1 MNDFDELFFKRS
13 VLGAKLEE
21 KLSELGYTKTHFSK
35 ACGISRPTLD
45 KILTGN
51 ISSKTNYEK
60 HLAKV
65 FGCLSITPEELL
77 GNVKEPYSRT
87 REIRTILSVKEDEI
101 ALSTSLSVDR
111 LHAIEAGDSASL
123 AELRDIAAYLG
134 TSTKCIANTNIFYT
148 QVATPELFLDI
159 YHDNKSGA
167 LSGFWG
173 HIGIQPTSD
182 DSFLWYPITQ
192 ACHKTVLERIEN
204 NRIVIPCMNN
214 KLLYVNTQNI
224 NNIVFLEESCD
235 PPSFANWDST
245 VSCGEIPLVV
255 YEALEDYFYYS
266 SPEKKPPADL
276 ISSVFWEYMTKLI
289 ADKQWTEDNISLL
302 TQKICVRY
310 KNRSTLETYVDFYL
324 DSSLVDEVGLIYNHG
339 MSPWDNKFLSFA
351 DYSGAVSNINTD
363 NITIIELPLIKVEE
377 KLYSDLE
384 EMMAE

>member
-123 AELRDIAAYLG
+123 AEKLAA
-134 TSTKCIANTNIFYT
+134 
-148 QVATPELFLDI
+148 
-159 YHDNKSGA
+159 H
-167 LSGFWG
+167 
-173 HIGIQPTSD
+173 
-182 DSFLWYPITQ
+182 
-192 ACHKTVLERIEN
+192 TVTVVMPAGPN
-204 NRIVIPCMNN
+204 G
-214 KLLYVNTQNI
+214 KLY
-224 NNIVFLEESCD
+224 
-235 PPSFANWDST
+235 
-245 VSCGEIPLVV
+245 
-255 YEALEDYFYYS
+255 
-266 SPEKKPPADL
+266 
-276 ISSVFWEYMTKLI
+276 
-289 ADKQWTEDNISLL
+289 
-302 TQKICVRY
+302 
-310 KNRSTLETYVDFYL
+310 
-324 DSSLVDEVGLIYNHG
+324 
-339 MSPWDNKFLSFA
+339 
-351 DYSGAVSNINTD
+351 GAVSNQTVADVLNKDGFDIERKK
-363 NITIIELPLIKVEE
+363 ITIPGLVIKTTGKFVATVHLYETQTAELSIVVKSQEQAE
-377 KLYSDLE
+377 KE
-384 EMMAE
+384 AAEAASAEAKAE